1 MTVADVSRLDAADP
15 LAGLRQQFLLPE
27 GKIYLD
33 GNSLGA
39 LSKPVQVRLENVV
52 RQEWGRD
59 LISSWNS
66 NDWINLP
73 VTVGEKIAVL
83 LGAAAGQVISC
94 DTVSVN
100 LFKLMVTALELQPGR
115 RIILT
120 QEDNFPTDIYMAQ
133 AVSGLLGEQ
142 RCSVRS
148 VPAEDIVDAMDTE
161 VALLLLTQVNFRDGR
176 LHDIEAVTRMA
187 HAKGILVLWDLAH
200 SAGVIPLELD
210 RWQVDMAVGC
220 GYKFLNGG
228 PGAPGFLYLAERHQN
243 QVGQPLSGWLGHAE
257 PFAFEPGY
265 RPARGVGRYLGGT
278 PGILGMSAL
287 DAALDVFAGLDMCEV
302 RQKSSAMTA
311 LFIDGVLGSPIADDC
326 RVLTPLAATERGS
339 QVSLAHPQAYG
350 VAQAL
355 IETGVVVDFR
365 APDIV
370 RFGFSPLYNSYRD
383 VADALQHLLRIL
395 AEREYLQPRF
405 AIRAKVT

>member
-1 MTVADVSRLDAADP
+1 MTAPDIAALDAADP
-15 LAGLRQQFLLPE
+15 LAALRVQFHLPE

-39 LSKPVQVRLENVV
+39 LPKAARLRVHKVV
-52 RQEWGRD
+52 REEWGQD

-94 DTVSVN
+94 DNVSVN
-100 LFKLMVTALELQPGR
+100 LFKLMVTALQLQPGR

-120 QEDNFPTDIYMAQ
+120 QEDNFPTDLYMAQ
-133 AVSGLLGEQ
+133 GLSGLLGEQ
-142 RCSVRS
+142 RCSIRAVS
-148 VPAEDIVDAMDTE
+148 SDDVLAAMDE
-161 VALLLLTQVNFRDGR
+161 DVALLLLTQVNFRDGR
-176 LHDIEAVTRMA
+176 LHDIEAITRMA

-200 SAGVIPLELD
+200 SAGVVPLELD

-228 PGAPGFLYLAERHQN
+228 PGAPAFLYLAQRHQDK
-243 QVGQPLSGWLGHAE
+243 VVQPLSGWLGHAE
-257 PFAFEPGY
+257 PFACEAGY
-265 RPARGVGRYLGGT
+265 RPAEGVARYLGGT

-287 DAALDVFAGLDMCEV
+287 DAALDVFAGLDMLEV
-302 RQKSSAMTA
+302 RQKSSVMTA
-311 LFIDGVLGSPIADDC
+311 LFIDGVLGSQAAVDC
-326 RVLTPLAATERGS
+326 CVLTPRAETERGS
-339 QVSLAHPQAYG
+339 QVSLTHPQAYA
-350 VAQAL
+350 VVQAL
-355 IETGVVVDFR
+355 IEAGVVVDFR

-370 RFGFSPLYNSYRD
+370 RFGFSPLYNSYQD
-383 VADALQHLLRIL
+383 VADALQHLLGIL
-395 AEREYLQPRF
+395 ADREYLQARF

>member
-1 MTVADVSRLDAADP
+1 MTLPDIEALDAADP
-15 LAGLRQQFLLPE
+15 LSDLRHRFSLPA

-39 LSKPVQVRLENVV
+39 LPKAAMARVEEVV
-52 RQEWGRD
+52 RKEWGHD

-73 VTVGEKIAVL
+73 VTVGEKIAGLV
-83 LGAAAGQVISC
+83 GAAPGQVISC
-94 DTVSVN
+94 DTVSIN
-100 LFKLMVTALELQPGR
+100 LFKLIVTALQLQEGR
-115 RIILT
+115 RVILT
-120 QEDNFPTDIYMAQ
+120 QEDNFPTDLYMTEG
-133 AVSGLLGEQ
+133 VGGLLGQQ
-142 RCSVRS
+142 RCTTRT
-148 VPAEDIVDAMDTE
+148 VPADQLLAAMDTD

-176 LHDIEAVTRMA
+176 LHDIAAITRAA

-200 SAGVIPLELD
+200 SAGVVPLELD

-228 PGAPGFLYLAERHQN
+228 PGAPGFLYLAEKHQN
-243 QVGQPLSGWLGHAE
+243 QVNQPLSGWLGHAE

-265 RPARGVGRYLGGT
+265 RPARGVVRYLGGT
-278 PGILGMSAL
+278 PGILGLAAL
-287 DAALDVFAGLDMCEV
+287 DASLDVFAGLDMNQI
-302 RQKSSAMTA
+302 RAKSSAMTA
-311 LFIDGVLGSPIADDC
+311 VFIDGVRSNPICADC
-326 RVLTPLAATERGS
+326 QVLTPLAAERRGS

-355 IETGVVVDFR
+355 IEAGVVVDFR

-383 VADALQHLLRIL
+383 VAAALQQLLRIL
-395 AEREYLQPRF
+395 AEAEYLQARF
-405 AIRAKVT
+405 ATRARVT

>member
-1 MTVADVSRLDAADP
+1 MTGPDVAALDAADP
-15 LAGLRQQFLLPE
+15 LSGLRELFALPE

-39 LSKPVQVRLENVV
+39 LPKAAQMRVEHVL
-52 RQEWGRD
+52 RQEWGQD

-73 VTVGEKIAVL
+73 ATVGEKIAGL
-83 LGAAAGQVISC
+83 LGAAPGQVISC
-94 DTVSVN
+94 DTVSIN
-100 LFKLMVTALELQPGR
+100 LFKLIVTALRLQPQR
-115 RIILT
+115 SVILT
-120 QEDNFPTDIYMAQ
+120 QEDNFPTDLYMVQ
-133 AVSGLLGEQ
+133 GVSDLLGEQ
-142 RCSVRS
+142 RCSTRA
-148 VPAEDIVDAMDTE
+148 VPAEQLLGAMDTE

-176 LHDIEAVTRMA
+176 LHDIEAITRAA
-187 HAKGILVLWDLAH
+187 HEKGILVLWDLAH
-200 SAGVIPLELD
+200 SAGVVPLELD

-228 PGAPGFLYLAERHQN
+228 PGAPGFLYLAHKHQN

-265 RPARGVGRYLGGT
+265 RPAQGVLRYLGGT
-278 PGILGMSAL
+278 PGILGMAAL
-287 DAALDVFAGLDMCEV
+287 DAALDVFAGIEMTQV
-302 RQKSSAMTA
+302 RAKSSAMTA
-311 LFIDGVLGSPIADDC
+311 LFIEGVRNSPAAAHC
-326 RVLTPLAATERGS
+326 RVLTPLAAQERGS

-355 IETGVVVDFR
+355 IEAGVVVDFR

-383 VADALQHLLRIL
+383 VADALQQLLRIL
-395 AEREYLQPRF
+395 AHGEHLQARF
-405 AIRAKVT
+405 ATRAKVT